1 MPDQFSCSTVAQLGL
16 SGPNGNHRYYVN
28 TGIHSRFPP
37 RGFTVENFTNY
48 HLEINP
54 FDIYKLS
61 ADSLRC
67 SGVSPFMKANPC
79 PTQET
84 YYAQMRSGG
93 A

>member
-1 MPDQFSCSTVAQLGL
+1 M
-16 SGPNGNHRYYVN
+16 
-28 TGIHSRFPP
+28 
-37 RGFTVENFTNY
+37 ENFTNY